1 MNKKKMLTFPNAKIN
16 LGLRVIEKRSD
27 GFHNIETIFIPVPMC
42 DMLEIIPT
50 SSTSRFSV
58 SGLTLDGNTKDNL
71 CMKAFALFQDEVG
84 CPNVAIHLHKV
95 IPSGAGLGGGSSD
108 AAFTL
113 KLLASMFSPTLSHR
127 KLVDMAGRIGSDCA
141 FFIDNTTSLATS
153 RGEVLQPINLNLDNL
168 FLVLIN
174 PRMHVNTSQAYA
186 GISPQ
191 KTTNNLS
198 KLVLEP
204 IETWQKTIT
213 NDFEETVFQIHP
225 AIGKIK
231 EEMLSHGATYSAMT
245 GSGSTVFGLFR
256 QEPPKLESHF
266 PTYDIYRYIL

>member
-1 MNKKKMLTFPNAKIN
+1 MLTFPNAKIN

-27 GFHNIETIFIPVPMC
+27 GFHNIETIFIPVPLC

-50 SSTSRFSV
+50 SSASRFSI

-71 CMKAFALFQDEVG
+71 CMKAFVLFQDEVG
-84 CPNVAIHLHKV
+84 CPNVAMHLHKV

-153 RGEVLQPINLNLDNL
+153 RGEVLQPINLNLNNL
-168 FLVLIN
+168 FLVLVN
-174 PRMHVNTSQAYA
+174 PRMHVSTGQAYA
-186 GISPQ
+186 GISP
-191 KTTNNLS
+191 KKPANNLS
-198 KLVLEP
+198 NLVLEP
-204 IETWQKTIT
+204 VETWQKTII
-213 NDFEETVFQIHP
+213 NDFEETVFKIHP

-231 EEMLSHGATYSAMT
+231 EEMLSHGAVYSAMT

-256 QEPPKLESHF
+256 HEPPELENHF

>member
-1 MNKKKMLTFPNAKIN
+1 MLTFPNAKIN

-27 GFHNIETIFIPVPMC
+27 GFHNIETIFVPIPLC

-50 SSTSRFSV
+50 SSTSRFTI
-58 SGLTLDGNTKDNL
+58 SGIALDGKTKDNL
-71 CMKAFALFQDEVG
+71 CMKAFTLFQDEVG

-127 KLVDMAGRIGSDCA
+127 KLVEMAGRMGSDCA
-141 FFIDNTTSLATS
+141 FFIDNATSLATS
-153 RGEVLQPINLNLDNL
+153 RGEVLQPINLNLNNL

-174 PRMHVNTSQAYA
+174 PRIHVNTGQAYA
-186 GISPQ
+186 GISP
-191 KTTNNLS
+191 KEPTNNLS
-198 KLVLEP
+198 KLVHEP

-213 NDFEETVFQIHP
+213 NDFEKTVFQMHP
-225 AIGKIK
+225 TIGNIK
-231 EEMLSHGATYSAMT
+231 EEMLSRGATYSSMT

-256 QEPPKLESHF
+256 QEPPEFEKYF
-266 PTYDIYRYIL
+266 PTYEIYRYIL